1 MNSTVPPRTSSG
13 ATQDRTQGRT
23 VNRLLEGELLD
34 LFAAVLIIVPIAVL
48 LRFL

>member
-1 MNSTVPPRTSSG
+1 MNSTVPPRALSNER
-13 ATQDRTQGRT
+13 QDRT

-34 LFAAVLIIVPIAVL
+34 LYAAVLIIVPIAFC

>member
-1 MNSTVPPRTSSG
+1 MNSAVPPKVSSNEG
-13 ATQDRTQGRT
+13 QDRT

-34 LFAAVLIIVPIAVL
+34 LYAALLIVVPIAVF

>member
-1 MNSTVPPRTSSG
+1 MNSSIPPRTSS
-13 ATQDRTQGRT
+13 RESQGRT

-34 LFAAVLIIVPIAVL
+34 LYAAVLIIVPIAVF